1 MGIKHARF
9 PAQNSPSTKMKKTP
23 TMNKFLLIKCL
34 CSLLLLSILP
44 HGGHCQASADSVSK
58 TKKTFFHLVQMD
70 GVTEVTIT
78 ANFDSIIANS
88 RTKDYEPG
96 KFEVRH
102 SKKDKTVLRVK
113 LRARGKSRR
122 MMCEFPPL
130 KLKFNKENLDSNGLE
145 PFNEFKLVTHCME
158 EKADLNENILREFL
172 IYKLLNQLTPY
183 SFRAGLVKITY
194 INTGHSFKKS
204 THWGIIIEDAESLA
218 YRNNC
223 HNLAKQVINLDSL
236 ERYQEKLNS
245 VFQYMIGNADWSYM
259 MARNMEL
266 IQMQDGKIIPVP
278 YDFDYSGLVKAPYA
292 RANSALGQKTV
303 LDRVFLG
310 SATSY
315 SELADVLNFFLS
327 QEANLMETIS
337 DFKQLDFDTRLD
349 MKDYVSQFFKLI
361 KDEQRV
367 ENEMLARV
375 KKG

>member
-1 MGIKHARF
+1 
-9 PAQNSPSTKMKKTP
+9 
-23 TMNKFLLIKCL
+23 MNKFLLINCL
-34 CSLLLLSILP
+34 CSLLWLSILP
-44 HGGHCQASADSVSK
+44 HSGQCQASADSVSIPQ
-58 TKKTFFHLVQMD
+58 KTFFHLVKMD

-88 RTKDYEPG
+88 RNKDYEPG
-96 KFEVRH
+96 KFEVKH

-218 YRNNC
+218 FRNNC

-236 ERYQEKLNS
+236 EHYQEKLNS

-266 IQMQDGKIIPVP
+266 IQKADGKIVPVP
-278 YDFDYSGLVKAPYA
+278 YDFDYAGLVKAPYA
-292 RANSALGQKTV
+292 RANAALGQKTV

-310 SATSY
+310 SATSHE
-315 SELADVLNFFLS
+315 ELADILTFFLS
-327 QEANLMETIS
+327 QEAVLMETIS
-337 DFKQLDFDTRLD
+337 EFKQLDLDTRLD

-375 KKG
+375 KKE